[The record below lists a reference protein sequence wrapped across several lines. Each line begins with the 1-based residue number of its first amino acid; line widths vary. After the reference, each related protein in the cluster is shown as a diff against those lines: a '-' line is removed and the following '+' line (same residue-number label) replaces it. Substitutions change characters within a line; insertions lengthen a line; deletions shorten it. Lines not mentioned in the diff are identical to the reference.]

1 MYGLKLDD
9 HGRILHVVTEAFI
22 REEHISVECLPDGDA
37 AEYLYVN
44 GEYVRQPAQAELPEP
59 TRLDTLEAQMT
70 YTAMMTDTLLEV

>member
-9 HGRILHVVTEAFI
+9 NGRILHVVTEAFI
-22 REEHISVECLPDGDA
+22 TEEHISVECLPDGDV

-44 GEYVRQPAQAELPEP
+44 GEYVWQPAQAEMPEP
-59 TRLDTLEAQMT
+59 TRLDTLEAQMA